1 MCKKYKKFHEK
12 SQKVFG
18 NSRGIF
24 YKYQIYFVGKFSIF
38 LLSRARCSL
47 SSAIN
52 RFTVLFEMEKSGS
65 SLLFT
70 LNKICS
76 AIFYIFIFNK
86 KDCYFY
92 FQINYKADWYRVKP
106 HGQLVSVSYTYH
118 YASTPDLS
126 TLWSTTTLLAS

>member
-1 MCKKYKKFHEK
+1 MSIFQAKIKKHKKVHEI
-12 SQKVFG
+12 SQKVFEI
-18 NSRGIF
+18 SRGIF

-76 AIFYIFIFNK
+76 AVFFISLKRLRFTFHK
-86 KDCYFY
+86 S
-92 FQINYKADWYRVKP
+92 R
-106 HGQLVSVSYTYH
+106 LV
-118 YASTPDLS
+118 
-126 TLWSTTTLLAS
+126 